1 MTIIDTIPTE
11 SLPTWM
17 RRALRP
23 TDWGALIS
31 LAFGLLIALPMLMQ
45 PSFIAGS
52 AHEHYIIQTANTATA
67 LTEGRLYPR
76 WSPHVLGGYGAPIPH
91 YYPPAPAYSAA
102 LAQIILTGDP
112 TEAVRIVYLL
122 ALWLAGMP
130 VYALVAR
137 HSGAAAGTL
146 ASMLYVCSPHIH
158 FTTPL
163 LGDLPA
169 AMAHLLVP
177 LLLWAIDR
185 LFTAHQPSD
194 FVLTALASALV
205 MLTDWRFTI
214 IAALLAA
221 ALIGWHSVHHRTH
234 LRSVLLAQLLGAAL
248 ASFYW
253 LPALLELSAVTWRTV
268 TPPFAYRLTLGTLFQ
283 PLQQNDP
290 LLLTPM
296 PQFTL
301 GIPLAMATMAG
312 LLAAVWRRN
321 SFHGLFLL
329 LGISITGGVLLVLP
343 QQTWLLGAIAL
354 CLSIGGSSTAM
365 LRMQFS
371 ARLRGWVFALFSL
384 LIITAALPAWLTTP
398 PANAV
403 TDVSPAA
410 QVRYELQGLGIA
422 GLPAGWALP
431 STVPADMLPNRTLVN
446 SYLTG
451 QITRID
457 VDDLTGDVQIGFLQ
471 SRTHSETFQIE
482 TNIPALVTVQTAW
495 FPGWAVNATAGAVT
509 ARPNPDTGM
518 IDLIFPAAFNSD
530 LTVYLGSTPP
540 RTFGWM
546 IAITA
551 LIAVVLAA
559 RQQRRTA
566 LDYLTEYPVLRGG
579 ELRAL
584 LAVLVIT
591 VSVVISAQSGWL
603 NSLQTQPGSAMA
615 GAVPVRARTDAEIEL
630 VSYRWNDN
638 QARAGETI
646 GLTLYWRAL
655 RFMEANYR
663 VHVSVVDPAGN
674 SVVMTQ
680 PLRHPGAFPTRRWQ
694 LAPRY
699 LSDAYDI
706 PLPADI
712 TPGNYVVRIE
722 VFNCED
728 VCAPNDRLR
737 FYDTTGVLRGR
748 TYDLPLS
755 ISP

>member
-31 LAFGLLIALPMLMQ
+31 LAFGLLIALPLLMQ

-52 AHEHYIIQTANTATA
+52 AHEHYIFQTANIATS
-67 LTEGRLYPR
+67 LTEGQLYPR

-102 LAQIILTGDP
+102 LVQIILTGDP

-146 ASMLYVCSPHIH
+146 ASMLYVCSPYIH

-185 LFTAHQPSD
+185 LMTARQPSD
-194 FVLTALASALV
+194 FMVTALIWAFV
-205 MLTDWRFTI
+205 ILTDWRFATM
-214 IAALLAA
+214 AALLTTI
-221 ALIGWHSVHHRTH
+221 LIGWHSAHSRRH
-234 LRSVLLAQLLGAAL
+234 LRPALLALLLGGVL

-253 LPALLELSAVTWRTV
+253 LPALLELPAVTWRTV
-268 TPPFAYRLTLGTLFQ
+268 TPPPDYLLTLVTLFQ
-283 PLQQNDP
+283 PLQQTDS

-296 PQFTL
+296 PQFTV
-301 GIPLAMATMAG
+301 GIPIAMAAIAG
-312 LLAAVWRRN
+312 LLVVVWRRN
-321 SFHGLFLL
+321 TFHGLFLL
-329 LGISITGGVLLVLP
+329 LGVAIMGVALLALP
-343 QQTWLLGAIAL
+343 QQTWLLGAVAL
-354 CLSIGGSSTAM
+354 CLSIGGASAAM

-371 ARLRGWVFALFSL
+371 PRLRGSVFALFNL
-384 LIITAALPAWLTTP
+384 VIIAAALPAWLNTP

-410 QVRYELQGLGIA
+410 QVRYELQSSGIA

-431 STVPADMLPNRTLVN
+431 STLPPEMLPNRTLVN

-451 QITRID
+451 QLTRID

-471 SRTHSETFQIE
+471 SRSHSERFQIE
-482 TNIPALVTVQTAW
+482 TNIPTLVTVQTAW
-495 FPGWAVNATAGAVT
+495 FPGWAVSATAGTVS
-509 ARPNPDTGM
+509 ARPNPDTGL
-518 IDLIFPAAFNSD
+518 IDLVFPAAFNSD
-530 LTVYLGSTPP
+530 LTVYLGSTPA
-540 RTFGWM
+540 RTSSW
-546 IAITA
+546 ILAILA
-551 LIAVVLAA
+551 LIAIVLAA
-559 RQQRRTA
+559 RQKRHNT
-566 LDYLTEYPVLRGG
+566 LDYLTEYPVLRTG

-584 LAVLVIT
+584 LAVLVFTASIA
-591 VSVVISAQSGWL
+591 ISAQSGWL
-603 NSLQTQPGSAMA
+603 SSVQTQSGSALA
-615 GAVPVRARTDAEIEL
+615 GAVELRARTDAEIEL
-630 VSYRWNDN
+630 VGYRLNESE
-638 QARAGETI
+638 ARAGEMI
-646 GLTLYWRAL
+646 DLTLYWRAL
-655 RFMEANYR
+655 RFMDANYR
-663 VHVSVVDPAGN
+663 VQVSVVDPASN
-674 SVVMTQ
+674 IVVMTQ
-680 PLRHPGAFPTRRWQ
+680 PLRHPGDFPTRRWQ

-699 LSDAYDI
+699 LADAYHI
-706 PLPADI
+706 TLPI
-712 TPGNYVVRIE
+712 SIMPGNYVVRIE

-748 TYDLPLS
+748 NYDLPLS